1 MSDRSDAGLPGG
13 TPPSSAPD
21 SAGSGPGPF
30 TRISAAARR
39 VPPWAWTLA
48 FALALCLPRL
58 GSFGFWDPSELRLAE
73 QAREIARSDSLFDP
87 TVGGRFAARP
97 PLDLS
102 LSALGIRL
110 FGASEWGARFFFA
123 LAAIVA
129 LMAVYWAGAGLLRRR
144 AGLLSALVLGTTPLF
159 ALQAR
164 QLTSDGP
171 LIAGLALALGGLGRY
186 AWPASGRRRLL
197 DLGVAALG
205 LIVAVLAGGALPGLV
220 LPVLSLMAALLVGR
234 GLVPAEPSAVTDG
247 TAPLAGAGIG
257 PDLAADRT
265 LGANTFRPGRRGFV
279 PLLLLALVAVG
290 LGLAGLGR
298 FMAGKYSWLTG
309 GVARS
314 GPPTHEF
321 EALIRE
327 LGFGLFPWSAVAL
340 FALARPLTRLD
351 GDPAAA
357 SSPDAAGLR
366 TNARLAFVEL
376 YLLFFAG
383 LGYAFS
389 SYRDIV
395 LGQARYA
402 ALPAIALAIGAFID
416 EALEGTRPEPVAGLL
431 MATGTM
437 VVARDFYL
445 SPEDLASVHLFEK
458 VRWPSTLSA
467 GEMILGIGFLA
478 ALGVYAGLAA
488 RARAMG
494 GEPAAAPAGGRLRRL
509 TARAFTVMGRYG
521 LQAAIAA
528 ALYFTFTLVQQI
540 VPALSTHLSFKPVL
554 ESYTRFAK
562 HGEPIGR
569 YRVEG
574 HGSTFYSQQNL
585 VELPTQDRVVAF
597 LQDGRRVFALVA
609 ASELA
614 SLDAAFKQAHVPYFV
629 ADASSTRFLLL
640 TNRLDPGQRDDNPLL
655 KYVWMPTAGAPDA
668 TPPWKWRHPIS
679 ATFADSIELIGAEFP
694 DSVRRPGKIPLDLY
708 FRVKAKPPA
717 GYKIFVHYDGPAAP
731 RVIGDHDPVDHALGT
746 GFWLPG
752 EVIRDHSETDVPLM
766 TTPAGNYVVYMGF
779 WPGGEGKRLKVTAGP
794 NDGEDRVKLGSLEIK

>member
-1 MSDRSDAGLPGG
+1 L
-13 TPPSSAPD
+13 T
-21 SAGSGPGPF
+21 
-30 TRISAAARR
+30 TAARR

-73 QAREIARSDSLFDP
+73 QAREIARSDNLFDP
-87 TVGGRFAARP
+87 TVAGRFAARP

-102 LSALGIRL
+102 LAALGIRL
-110 FGASEWGARFFFA
+110 FGASEWGARLFFA

-144 AGLLSALVLGTTPLF
+144 AGLLAALVLGTMPLF

-164 QLTSDGP
+164 QLTSDAP
-171 LIAGLALALGGLGRY
+171 LLAGLALALGGLGRY
-186 AWPASGRRRLL
+186 AWPADGRRRLL
-197 DLGVAALG
+197 DLGVAAVG
-205 LIVAVLAGGALPGLV
+205 LVIAVLAGGALSGLV
-220 LPVLSLMAALLVGR
+220 LPVLSLMAALLIGR
-234 GLVPAEPSAVTDG
+234 GLVPAEPSAVEDG
-247 TAPLAGAGIG
+247 TGPLAPAGIG
-257 PDLAADRT
+257 PDLASDRT
-265 LGANTFRPGRRGFV
+265 LAASTFRPGRRGFA
-279 PLLLLALVAVG
+279 PLLLLALIAVG

-298 FMAGKYSWLTG
+298 FMAGKYSWLVG

-351 GDPAAA
+351 GDPAAG
-357 SSPDAAGLR
+357 SSPEAPGLR
-366 TNARLAFVEL
+366 TNARLVFVEL
-376 YLLFFAG
+376 YLLLFAG

-458 VRWPSTLSA
+458 VRWPTTLFA
-467 GEMILGIGFLA
+467 GELILAVGFVA

-494 GEPAAAPAGGRLRRL
+494 RGEPAAPAAAVAAPGRFRRGM
-509 TARAFTVMGRYG
+509 ARAFTLMGRYG
-521 LQAAIAA
+521 LQASIAA
-528 ALYFTFTLVQQI
+528 ALYFAFYLVQGI

-554 ESYTRFAK
+554 ESYTKFAK

-585 VELPTQDRVVAF
+585 VELPTQDRVVSF

-614 SLDAAFKQAHVPYFV
+614 SLDAALKQAHVPYFV
-629 ADASSTRFLLL
+629 VDASSSRFLLL
-640 TNRLDPGQRDDNPLL
+640 TNRLEDGQRDENPLL
-655 KYVWMPTAGAPDA
+655 KYVWMPPAGAPA
-668 TPPWKWRHPIS
+668 NAAPPWKWRYPIS
-679 ATFADSIELIGAEFP
+679 ATFGDAIELVGADFP
-694 DSVRRPGKIPLDLY
+694 ETVHRPGKIPLDLY
-708 FRVKAKPPA
+708 FRVKARPP
-717 GYKIFVHYDGPAAP
+717 GGFKIFVHYDGPAAP
-731 RVIGDHDPVDHALGT
+731 RVIGDHDPVDRTLGT
-746 GFWLPG
+746 AFWLPG
-752 EVIRDHSETDVPLM
+752 EYIRDHYDTEVPLM
-766 TTPAGNYVVYMGF
+766 TTPAGTYVVYMGF

-794 NDGEDRVKLGSLEIK
+794 NDGEDRVKIGSLEIK

>member
-1 MSDRSDAGLPGG
+1 MLDRL
-13 TPPSSAPD
+13 
-21 SAGSGPGPF
+21 
-30 TRISAAARR
+30 RR

-58 GSFGFWDPSELRLAE
+58 GSFGFWDPSELKLAE

-87 TVGGRFAARP
+87 TVGGKFAARP

-102 LSALGIRL
+102 LAALGIRL
-110 FGASEWGARFFFA
+110 FGASEWGARMFFA
-123 LAAIVA
+123 LAAIGA

-144 AGLLSALVLGTTPLF
+144 AGLLAALVLGTMPLF
-159 ALQAR
+159 ALEAR
-164 QLTSDGP
+164 QLTSDAP

-186 AWPASGRRRLL
+186 AWPAGGRRRLL
-197 DLGVAALG
+197 DLAVGIAG
-205 LIVAVLAGGALPGLV
+205 LIVAVLAGGALSGLV
-220 LPVLSLMAALLVGR
+220 LPVLSLAAALLVGR
-234 GLVPAEPSAVTDG
+234 SLAPAEPATVNDG
-247 TAPLAGAGIG
+247 TGDLAPAGIG

-265 LGANTFRPGRRGFV
+265 LAASTFRPRRRGFI
-279 PLLLLALVAVG
+279 PLVVLVLLAIG
-290 LGLAGLGR
+290 LALAGLGG
-298 FMAGKYSWLTG
+298 FVAGRYSWLVG

-314 GPPTHEF
+314 GAPTHEF

-351 GDPAAA
+351 GDPGAGSA
-357 SSPDAAGLR
+357 PDAPALR

-437 VVARDFYL
+437 VIARDFYL

-458 VRWPSTLSA
+458 VHWPTTLSA
-467 GEMILGIGFLA
+467 SQLILGVGFLA
-478 ALGVYAGLAA
+478 ALGVYTGLAA
-488 RARAMG
+488 RARAVG
-494 GEPAAAPAGGRLRRL
+494 RDPAPAPTGGRVRQL
-509 TARAFTVMGRYG
+509 AGRAFTLMGRYG
-521 LQAAIAA
+521 LQGAIAC
-528 ALYFTFTLVQQI
+528 ALFFAFSLVQGI

-554 ESYTRFAK
+554 ESYTKFAK

-585 VELPTQDRVVAF
+585 VDLPSQDRVVSF
-597 LQDGRRVFALVA
+597 LKDNRRVFALVA
-609 ASELA
+609 ATELA

-629 ADASSTRFLLL
+629 ADASSSRFLLL
-640 TNRLDPGQRDDNPLL
+640 TNQLEPGQRDENPLL
-655 KYVWMPTAGAPDA
+655 KYVWMPPAGAPDA
-668 TPPWKWRHPIS
+668 PPPWKWRYPIS
-679 ATFADSIELIGAEFP
+679 ATFGDAIELVGAGFP

-708 FRVKAKPPA
+708 FRVKAKPP
-717 GYKIFVHYDGPAAP
+717 GGFKIFVHYDGPAAP
-731 RVIGDHDPVDHALGT
+731 RVIGDHDPVDRTLGT
-746 GFWLPG
+746 AYWLPG
-752 EVIRDHSETDVPLM
+752 EYIRDHYETDVPLM
-766 TTPAGNYVVYMGF
+766 TTPAGTYVVYMGF